1 VLRCAGRSLH
11 NGTRQTDCTPLP
23 DHYSIRSSRIGGTD
37 QGTQIVGILDAI
49 EHYDEAVRSL
59 VMFEQ
64 HIDIGVLLGAGD
76 RNYSLV
82 SVSLGCAVKLLSRK
96 EAELNSTGATGFDN
110 SLNSLVM
117 TFARYTHIVEAARA
131 RLKGLADR
139 MDSKNDNHRI
149 QVYDTRQR
157 EISPPCVR
165 ETKEVAEAGRVTL
178 VEPSIYTRCC
188 FTGARMSI
196 SAVIVDDE
204 QLARDELTY
213 LLKEVDVDVL
223 AQGKNGV
230 EAVNLI
236 KELSPDL
243 VFLDVQMPGLDGFGV
258 IKKLL
263 DRKVPLPQIVFATA
277 FDQYAVKAFE
287 VNAVDYLLK
296 PFDKKR
302 VAQAVEKAKKKLESA
317 GSSNEQLGTL
327 VKMLE
332 QQQRPQAAK
341 VLLKSAGRLFLVDQ
355 KDICYASIEDGI
367 ITVVSTHMEGQS
379 NCRTLEE
386 LLDSLDPNMFWRAH
400 RSYLVNIQRIK
411 EVVPWFK
418 SSYQIRMDD
427 KKQAE
432 IPVSRAQT
440 KRLREL
446 FNL

>member
-1 VLRCAGRSLH
+1 
-11 NGTRQTDCTPLP
+11 
-23 DHYSIRSSRIGGTD
+23 
-37 QGTQIVGILDAI
+37 
-49 EHYDEAVRSL
+49 
-59 VMFEQ
+59 
-64 HIDIGVLLGAGD
+64 
-76 RNYSLV
+76 
-82 SVSLGCAVKLLSRK
+82 
-96 EAELNSTGATGFDN
+96 
-110 SLNSLVM
+110 M
-117 TFARYTHIVEAARA
+117 TIT
-131 RLKGLADR
+131 
-139 MDSKNDNHRI
+139 
-149 QVYDTRQR
+149 
-157 EISPPCVR
+157 
-165 ETKEVAEAGRVTL
+165 
-178 VEPSIYTRCC
+178 
-188 FTGARMSI
+188 
-196 SAVIVDDE
+196 AVIVDDE
-204 QLARDELTY
+204 QLAREELAY
-213 LLKEVDVDVL
+213 LLKGSEVEVL

-236 KELSPDL
+236 KELSPDM

-263 DRKVPLPQIVFATA
+263 DRKVSLPQIVFATA
-277 FDQYAVKAFE
+277 FDQYAVRAFE

-302 VAQAVEKAKKKLESA
+302 VAQAVEKAKSKMDSPA
-317 GSSNEQLGTL
+317 TATDQFGTL

-341 VLLKSAGRLFLVDQ
+341 VLLKSAGRMFLVDQ
-355 KDICYASIEDGI
+355 KDICYASIEDGV
-367 ITVVSTHMEGQS
+367 ITVVATNMEGQS

-386 LLDSLDPNMFWRAH
+386 LLDSLDPNLFWRAH